1 MSHTELETRVAE
13 SLHDVLDPCSC
24 MTENPINIVDLGLVE
39 DVTVEDGVAHVAIM
53 LTSPMCLYTP
63 QIVEEIQRVVGDLE
77 GVTGI
82 EVEQV
87 TDEMWSPDRIADH
100 EREKRR
106 EQLRNRMREE
116 GIEPYFAESD

>member
-24 MTENPINIVDLGLVE
+24 MTENPIDIVDLGLVE
-39 DVTVEDGVAHVAIM
+39 DVTVEGGVAHVSIM

-63 QIVEEIQRVVGDLE
+63 QIVDEIQRVVGDVDD
-77 GVTGI
+77 VTDV
-82 EVEQV
+82 EVDQV
-87 TDEMWSPDRIADH
+87 TDELWSPDRMAEH

-106 EQLRNRMREE
+106 EQLHDRMRAE
-116 GIEPYFAESD
+116 GIEPYTAESD